1 MGEAGKWKVIN
12 VTYTGCKV
20 EKGAPVQKQ
29 WTENILDGND
39 LNLLEKYVANKDLIS
54 VQNQYNLMWVLP
66 KYRPQIIGL

>member
-12 VTYTGCKV
+12 VTYTGYKV

-29 WTENILDGND
+29 WTENMLDGNY
-39 LNLLEKYVANKDLIS
+39 LNLLEKYVVNKDLIS

-66 KYRPQIIGL
+66 KYRPLIIGL